1 MRRRVPKLKVQQQ
14 VSVPKRLVELMRY
27 AHRLIVD
34 EDDSAATPSDDLIQI
49 TDDWVNDPGR
59 PGGFS
64 GYGGLIEEGSSQFAF
79 VYFADGMQK
88 RRKWELELS
97 RDQIANI
104 ASGNMGELTL
114 WACVSPNCGCKFHSA
129 DGLCFDCDY
138 EKDTTAA

>member
-1 MRRRVPKLKVQQQ
+1 
-14 VSVPKRLVELMRY
+14 
-27 AHRLIVD
+27 
-34 EDDSAATPSDDLIQI
+34 LIQI
-49 TDDWVNDPGR
+49 TDDWVNDPGT

-64 GYGGLIEEGSSQFAF
+64 GYGGLIEEGSSQFAD
-79 VYFADGMQK
+79 VMQK
-88 RRKWELELS
+88 RRKSELELS

-114 WACVSPNCGCKFHSA
+114 WAGVSPNCGCKFHSA